1 MKTLTTTNLAG
12 PSTPSCVPKNN
23 PKMLRQNVPG
33 FRHYHMK
40 GSEQEWTQPGL
51 GDRSALEPGPLFGPQ
66 IGNEKGISNE
76 IAT

>member
-1 MKTLTTTNLAG
+1 
-12 PSTPSCVPKNN
+12 
-23 PKMLRQNVPG
+23 
-33 FRHYHMK
+33 MK